1 MTALCASVRST
12 EVKRHNAVTGIQLVM
27 CYLGME
33 LKLSYRVYLKTLFLF
48 MINMFDLYS
57 FIRDYLIN
65 LLECCYIRLV
75 FKIITYMYI

>member
-1 MTALCASVRST
+1 
-12 EVKRHNAVTGIQLVM
+12 M

-48 MINMFDLYS
+48 MINMFHLYS

-75 FKIITYMYI
+75 LKSITYMYI